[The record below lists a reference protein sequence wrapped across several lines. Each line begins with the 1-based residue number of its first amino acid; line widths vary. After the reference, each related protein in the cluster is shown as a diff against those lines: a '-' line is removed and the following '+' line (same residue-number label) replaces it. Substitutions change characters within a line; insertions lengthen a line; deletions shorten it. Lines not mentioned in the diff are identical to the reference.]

1 MLVSQFP
8 EEEILDD
15 PQEKNEYRGT
25 EEECLAHERAV
36 FGVLFVFS
44 DGGPFELGFPFGFF
58 SLWFGRFLC
67 FCLFLYISCFA
78 RLGFGGSLVA
88 SRDCRRVSG
97 IDDIQGGNGFFMAFL
112 CRFFKIGE

>member
-58 SLWFGRFLC
+58 SLWFGRFPVLLPFPLYQL
-67 FCLFLYISCFA
+67 FCPFGLWRQPCRQPGLPA
-78 RLGFGGSLVA
+78 RQ
-88 SRDCRRVSG
+88 RHR
-97 IDDIQGGNGFFMAFL
+97 
-112 CRFFKIGE
+112 